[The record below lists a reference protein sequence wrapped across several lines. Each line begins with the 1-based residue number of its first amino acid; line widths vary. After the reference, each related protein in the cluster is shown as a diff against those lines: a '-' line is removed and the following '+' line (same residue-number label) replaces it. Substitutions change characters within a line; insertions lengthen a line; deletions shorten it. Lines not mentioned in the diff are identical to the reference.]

1 MSELPSDTFAFVFVR
16 QIYTYCYEWL
26 HLHPDKRDA
35 EVDFNI
41 GMLCHIC
48 HPKRWTTK
56 GPTKNEIDAI
66 TTLLGSVI
74 EPCFREKAPD
84 LWEQIDRASTTFAI
98 YSMPNFKA
106 FGPNGAIIEEEEQP
120 AKNKPTMHP
129 VAPPSSPLRVSSKDL
144 DEDEEEFVVATQKR
158 AHPLVE
164 VENLGDDDD
173 DDDDDDEGDELIE
186 VPDISERDVETFS
199 TPKRKR
205 AKPEVPPAPRVLRKK
220 IIVWS
225 TTATSQD
232 KEKPESPSVLK
243 K

>member
-48 HPKRWTTK
+48 HPKRWTSG
-56 GPTKNEIDAI
+56 GPTKNEIEAI

-106 FGPNGAIIEEEEQP
+106 FGPDGTIIEEEQP
-120 AKNKPTMHP
+120 PKNKPAMHP
-129 VAPPSSPLRVSSKDL
+129 VAPPPSPLRTGSQEL
-144 DEDEEEFVVATQKR
+144 EEDEEFVVATQKR

-164 VENLGDDDD
+164 LENLDDDD
-173 DDDDDDEGDELIE
+173 DDDDDDEDDELIE
-186 VPDISERDVETFS
+186 VPDPSERVVETVS

-205 AKPEVPPAPRVLRKK
+205 AKQEVPPAPRVLRKK

-232 KEKPESPSVLK
+232 KEKPENTTVQK